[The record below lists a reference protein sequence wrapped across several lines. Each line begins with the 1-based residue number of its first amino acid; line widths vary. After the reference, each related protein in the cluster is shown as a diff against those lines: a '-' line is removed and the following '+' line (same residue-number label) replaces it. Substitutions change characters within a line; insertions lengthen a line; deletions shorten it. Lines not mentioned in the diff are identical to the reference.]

1 MSSRMANIFHYSSL
15 MNICISN
22 MQVDSSGVQ
31 RRLKLKG
38 DPETEYSNRW
48 WQVGNNG
55 GMAATRWLMGLLQE
69 CWSLLTIPAVFTW
82 MTHIPV
88 DMYAHMNVY
97 RAFLPPEKTRGPTF
111 FFFKRPFIQ
120 DRQFSPSR
128 HSFSMEN
135 PNRSSIWNIPYLS
148 LANLLYPGMRCTT
161 GFFSW
166 TLIGK

>member
-1 MSSRMANIFHYSSL
+1 MSSRMANIFRYSPL

-22 MQVDSSGVQ
+22 MQVDSSGVR

-88 DMYAHMNVY
+88 DMYAHTNVY
-97 RAFLPPEKTRGPTF
+97 IVHSYRPRKHADLLFSSSSVRSFRTDSSLLRVTRFQWKTS
-111 FFFKRPFIQ
+111 
-120 DRQFSPSR
+120 D
-128 HSFSMEN
+128 
-135 PNRSSIWNIPYLS
+135 RSSIWNI
-148 LANLLYPGMRCTT
+148 T
-161 GFFSW
+161 
-166 TLIGK
+166 